1 MNDHSR
7 TKRRCQE
14 AIIFH
19 RPSRDLHQVSGQF
32 LSMPR
37 GEKQLPKSFAR
48 NLFIVSKAYQE
59 PGGSDYIEDILLQRD
74 YIID

>member
-1 MNDHSR
+1 MGDHSR
-7 TKRRCQE
+7 TRRRCQE

-19 RPSRDLHQVSGQF
+19 RLSRDLYQQPGQF
-32 LSMPR
+32 LSRPR
-37 GEKQLPKSFAR
+37 GDIQIPKSFAG

-59 PGGSDYIEDILLQRD
+59 PGGSDYVEDILLQRD

>member
-1 MNDHSR
+1 MDDHSR

-19 RPSRDLHQVSGQF
+19 RPSRDLYQQPGQF
-32 LSMPR
+32 LSRPR
-37 GEKQLPKSFAR
+37 GENLLSKSFAHD
-48 NLFIVSKAYQE
+48 LFIVSKAYQE
-59 PGGSDYIEDILLQRD
+59 PGSSDYVEDILLQRD

>member
-7 TKRRCQE
+7 TKRSYRE

-19 RPSRDLHQVSGQF
+19 RPSRDLDQLPGQF
-32 LSMPR
+32 LTRPR
-37 GEKQLPKSFAR
+37 KRIQLSGRVGPD
-48 NLFIVSKAYQE
+48 LFIVSKAYQE
-59 PGGSDYIEDILLQRD
+59 PGGSDCIEDILLHRD